1 MSDRQNKQGSKR
13 EIAHACQ
20 EKRTDYMKAL
30 TNFTEV
36 LSAQVQAA
44 ARRSDETQMETPVP
58 VRPGDWVRVR
68 VHKRKWPD
76 PRWTGPWEVTE
87 VTSHAIRVK
96 GKTGANWHHLTHC
109 VPADPPSRTLRE
121 IATDLADNSSSITL
135 E

>member
-1 MSDRQNKQGSKR
+1 MIKKEEASDRQNKQGSKR

-20 EKRTDYMKAL
+20 EKLTDYMKAL

-44 ARRSDETQMETPVP
+44 ARHSDETQMETPVP

-87 VTSHAIRVK
+87 CTSHAIRVK
-96 GKTGANWHHLTHC
+96 GRTGANWHHLSHC
-109 VPADPPSRTLRE
+109 VPTDRPSLRE
-121 IATDLADNSSSITL
+121 VDSLQK
-135 E
+135 